1 MEEKSII
8 NSQRTLTV
16 SEACKRV
23 LIEHYNSLNEKNVNA
38 IYNGIDTDLFS
49 QTHVPRNQDKAIF
62 TYVGRNDPEKGIFL
76 LLQSFRDLKDEDGEE
91 NFELRLVTTNES
103 SLQRAI
109 KRFDLSDH
117 VIFSGWKSPKE
128 LPKIYSSTTFTVIP
142 SYWESFSYVTAES
155 LSCGTPVITSSAGA
169 LPEIV
174 DHDVGLLFPV
184 GDTKGL
190 TEQARKACSYSCEH
204 IRKMGGNGR
213 EKAQTYFTKETFLEN
228 YLKFIRKYI

>member
-1 MEEKSII
+1 M
-8 NSQRTLTV
+8 
-16 SEACKRV
+16 
-23 LIEHYNSLNEKNVNA
+23 
-38 IYNGIDTDLFS
+38 
-49 QTHVPRNQDKAIF
+49 
-62 TYVGRNDPEKGIFL
+62 
-76 LLQSFRDLKDEDGEE
+76 
-91 NFELRLVTTNES
+91 
-103 SLQRAI
+103 
-109 KRFDLSDH
+109 
-117 VIFSGWKSPKE
+117 
-128 LPKIYSSTTFTVIP
+128 IP